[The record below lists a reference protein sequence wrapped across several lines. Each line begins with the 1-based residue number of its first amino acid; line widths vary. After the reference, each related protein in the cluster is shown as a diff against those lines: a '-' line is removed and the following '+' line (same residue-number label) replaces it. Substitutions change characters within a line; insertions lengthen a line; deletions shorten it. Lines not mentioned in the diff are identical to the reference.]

1 MASAPGRACPASL
14 TAVIDPRQA
23 GSSQTS
29 EPAADSRSVSV
40 VVPAYNEAK
49 HVAEEIRAL
58 QSALGGCG
66 WEYEILLVD
75 DGSTDGTA
83 ERARQAGVTVLRHE
97 ENRGYGAA
105 LKRGIRAAK
114 HDWILITDAD
124 GTYPASAIAAL
135 LERAPSQDMVVG
147 ARTGKNNATPWVRRP
162 AKWFLGWLASYLCAR
177 KIPDLNSGL
186 RLMRRELLER
196 FWFLLPSGFSLT
208 TTITLAALSNDYDVE
223 YVEIE
228 YRDRLGRSSIRPW
241 HAFDFLLLIIR
252 TVVFFNP
259 LRVFLPMGMLLALAG
274 LAKLVIDIGRENLS
288 ESAVLAF
295 IAALLIWALGLLADQ
310 NARLAMRDR

>member
-1 MASAPGRACPASL
+1 M
-14 TAVIDPRQA
+14 IDPGQPGTIRE
-23 GSSQTS
+23 S
-29 EPAADSRSVSV
+29 EEAAESRSVSV
-40 VVPAYNEAK
+40 VVPAYNEAA
-49 HVAEEIRAL
+49 HVVEELHAL
-58 QSALGGCG
+58 RGALDGCG
-66 WEYEILLVD
+66 WEYELLLVD

-83 ERARQAGVTVLRHE
+83 EKASQAGVTVLRHR

-114 HDWILITDAD
+114 HGWILITDAD
-124 GTYPASAIAAL
+124 GTYPPSAILDL
-135 LERAPSQDMVVG
+135 LARAQGRDMVVG
-147 ARTGKNNATPWVRRP
+147 ARVGKHNATPWLRRP

-186 RLMRRELLER
+186 RLMRRELVER

-208 TTITLAALSNDYDVE
+208 TTITLAALSNDYEVE

-228 YRDRLGRSSIRPW
+228 YRDRLGSSSIRPW
-241 HAFDFLLLIIR
+241 HAFDFLLLIVR

-259 LRVFLPMGMLLALAG
+259 LRVFLPTGLVLALAG
-274 LAKLVIDIGRENLS
+274 LAKLVIDIRRQNLS

-295 IAALLIWALGLLADQ
+295 IAALVIWAIGLLADQ